1 MYANTILTVLLASH
15 LGSAALFRHGE
26 SAKSVSY
33 AGFES
38 QVIAARAA
46 ATHPSKAD
54 GYIAKKEEHHSSK
67 DSKDGKKHTSNHSK
81 YGKHHPSKYS
91 NGTHHHTDKHDK
103 KHSKGYGKHS
113 HHFHT
118 ITVHS
123 TASTSKSS
131 IQISTTTT
139 APTAGK
145 NSGDITYYAP
155 GLGSCGVTNGPSDM
169 IVALA
174 ADMMTGY
181 ANPNDNPNCGK
192 SITISYNGVT
202 ATATIED
209 TCEACTG
216 ASIDLT
222 PSLFEKFAPL
232 GVGRVSGVEWW
243 FN

>member
-1 MYANTILTVLLASH
+1 MYTTTILTVLLASH
-15 LGSAALFRHGE
+15 LGSAAVFRHGE
-26 SAKSVSY
+26 SIKSISY
-33 AGFES
+33 AGLES

-67 DSKDGKKHTSNHSK
+67 HSK
-81 YGKHHPSKYS
+81 HGHAEHHKHHSSKHS
-91 NGTHHHTDKHDK
+91 NGTHHHSDKHDK
-103 KHSKGYGKHS
+103 KHSKGDVKHS

-123 TASTSKSS
+123 TASTSKSTT
-131 IQISTTTT
+131 QTPTTTT
-139 APTAGK
+139 APTTGK

-155 GLGSCGVTNGPSDM
+155 GLGSCGITNGPSDM